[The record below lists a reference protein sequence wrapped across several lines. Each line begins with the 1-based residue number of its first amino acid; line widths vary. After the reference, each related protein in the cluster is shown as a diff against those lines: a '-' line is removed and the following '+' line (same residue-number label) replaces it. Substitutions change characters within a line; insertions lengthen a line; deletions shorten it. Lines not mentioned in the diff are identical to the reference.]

1 MSIKAI
7 FLDRDGTL
15 VKDYEDDQWP
25 LVKKLELFPDTI
37 PALQKIPND
46 FKLFIITNQY
56 LIQENFITIE
66 QFKKLHRQ
74 FFLNLEKNH
83 IHIEQTY
90 FCPHPRSMNCLCRK
104 PGGGMIDQCLTNYD
118 VDLSHSYFIGNSKDD
133 IRLGNDI
140 GCTTIA
146 VRDYQGST
154 QPDYFSKDLV
164 SAITKIELH
173 RNPEHSRGVSAR

>member
-25 LVKKLELFPDTI
+25 RVKKLDLFPDTI
-37 PALQKIPND
+37 PALQSVPD
-46 FKLFIITNQY
+46 EFKLFIVTNQY

-66 QFKKLHRQ
+66 QFTKLHRQ
-74 FFLNLEKNH
+74 FLLELEKNN

-104 PGGGMIDQCLTNYD
+104 PGRGLIDQCLTNYD
-118 VDLSHSYFIGNSKDD
+118 VDLANSYFIGNSEDD

-146 VRDYQGST
+146 VRDYSGPT
-154 QPDYFSKDLV
+154 PARYFSKDLTG
-164 SAITKIELH
+164 AITKIF
-173 RNPEHSRGVSAR
+173 S

>member
-15 VKDYEDDQWP
+15 VRDYEDDQWFR
-25 LVKKLELFPDTI
+25 VRTLELYPDTI
-37 PALQKIPND
+37 PALQKIPKD

-56 LIQENFITIE
+56 LIQENFITLD
-66 QFKKLHRQ
+66 QFNKTHHKFILS
-74 FFLNLEKNH
+74 LEKNH

-90 FCPHPRSMNCLCRK
+90 YCPHLRSTNCLCRK
-104 PGGGMIDQCLTNYD
+104 PKRGLIDQCLANYD
-118 VDLSHSYFIGNSKDD
+118 VDLSHSYFIGNSEDD

-146 VRDYQGST
+146 VRDYSGTT
-154 QPDYFSKDLV
+154 QADYFSKDL
-164 SAITKIELH
+164 I
-173 RNPEHSRGVSAR
+173 

>member
-15 VKDYEDDQWP
+15 VKDYEDDQWRR
-25 LVKKLELFPDTI
+25 VKTLEIFPDTI
-37 PALQKIPND
+37 PALQQIPKR

-74 FFLNLEKNH
+74 FLLNLEKNH

-90 FCPHPRSMNCLCRK
+90 YCPHPRSMSCLCRK
-104 PGGGMIDQCLTNYD
+104 PARGLIDQCLTNYD
-118 VDLSHSYFIGNSKDD
+118 VDLSHSYFIGNSEDD
-133 IRLGNDI
+133 TRLGNDI

-146 VRDYQGST
+146 VRDYSGPT
-154 QPDYFSKDLV
+154 QADHFSKDLIG
-164 SAITKIELH
+164 ALTDI
-173 RNPEHSRGVSAR
+173 SAR